1 MFATEVLTRAGK
13 DVVRK
18 FYMDHP
24 EFIKN
29 HEEAVLKALT
39 FASEKDDKRP
49 ASANNNNLAV
59 NSMQSSHLQR
69 PVTGESSYGSSQY
82 TDARGRPVVKR
93 NKFEMFNIITFGK

>member
-1 MFATEVLTRAGK
+1 MFQMTPNNDMRGIFNPDLKLSNYNLMGQDMFATEVLTRAGK

-24 EFIKN
+24 EFVRN

-49 ASANNNNLAV
+49 MSASNNNLAV
-59 NSMQSSHLQR
+59 NSMQSSHL
-69 PVTGESSYGSSQY
+69 
-82 TDARGRPVVKR
+82 
-93 NKFEMFNIITFGK
+93 